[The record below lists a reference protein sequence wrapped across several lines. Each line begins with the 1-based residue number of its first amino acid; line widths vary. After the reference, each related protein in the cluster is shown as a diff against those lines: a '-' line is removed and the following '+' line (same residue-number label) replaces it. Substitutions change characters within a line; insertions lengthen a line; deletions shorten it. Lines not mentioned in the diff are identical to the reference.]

1 MATYN
6 GENFIRQ
13 QIESIINQSYQE
25 FMIYICDDCS
35 TDSTVSILNE
45 FYQKYPDKICIE
57 KTKQNTGAAKIN
69 FINMMLKYKADY
81 VMLCDQDDIWLS
93 NKIEL
98 TLKKIQDAELN
109 FGKETPIL
117 IHTDLTVVNT
127 QLEIINHSY
136 RKMIDVDYS
145 RKSLKQALVQNIVTG
160 CTVMYNK
167 SLSNLLNSVPSNMCM
182 HDWWLFLIA
191 SAFGKIESVEEVTVL
206 YRQHFTN
213 SVGAID
219 AKKSKYRISRLL
231 NNKQYKQDMLATY
244 IQASSFY
251 SEFCTKMSDQQ
262 LSLVKEY
269 INIPSLPWIMRVIT
283 ILKLGTLKKG
293 VLRNIA
299 NIILM

>member
-13 QIESIINQSYQE
+13 QIESIINQSYQD

-35 TDSTVSILNE
+35 TDNTVSIINE
-45 FYQKYPDKICIE
+45 FHQKYPDKICFE

-81 VMLCDQDDIWLS
+81 VMLSDQDDIWLT

-98 TLKKIQDAELN
+98 TMKKMQDAELN

-117 IHTDLTVVNT
+117 IHTDLAVVNT
-127 QLEIINHSY
+127 QLEMINHSY

-145 RKSLKQALVQNIVTG
+145 RKALKQALVQNIVTG

-191 SAFGKIESVEEVTVL
+191 SAFGKIESLEEATVL
-206 YRQHFTN
+206 YRQHFSN

-219 AKKSKYRISRLL
+219 AKNSKYRISRLL
-231 NNKQYKQDMLATY
+231 NNKQYKQDMIATY

-251 SEFCTKMSDQQ
+251 SEFCTKMSEQQ

-269 INIPSLPWIMRVIT
+269 INIPSLSWIMRVIT
-283 ILKLGTLKKG
+283 TLRLGTLKKG

-299 NIILM
+299 NFILM

>member
-13 QIESIINQSYQE
+13 QLESIINQSYQE

-35 TDSTVSILNE
+35 TDSTVSIINE

-57 KTKQNTGAAKIN
+57 ETEQNTGAAKVN

-98 TLKKIQDAELN
+98 TLKRMQDAELN

-145 RKSLKQALVQNIVTG
+145 RKALKQALVQNIVTG

-206 YRQHFTN
+206 YRQHFSN

-219 AKKSKYRISRLL
+219 SKESKYRISRLL

-244 IQASSFY
+244 MQASSFY

-269 INIPSLPWIMRVIT
+269 INIPSLPWIMRVMT